1 MRVIKSR
8 NLKGRDHMGDLGVNK
23 WEDNIKM
30 KLTGTV

>member
-1 MRVIKSR
+1 
-8 NLKGRDHMGDLGVNK
+8 MGDLGVNK